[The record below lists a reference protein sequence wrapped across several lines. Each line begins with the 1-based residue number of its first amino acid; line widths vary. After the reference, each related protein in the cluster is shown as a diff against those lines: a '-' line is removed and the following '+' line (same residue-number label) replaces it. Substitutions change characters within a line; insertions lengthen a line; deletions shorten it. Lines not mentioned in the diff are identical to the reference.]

1 MPIQKKMTYELII
14 IGGGPAGVAAGIYA
28 ARKKIKT
35 ALITDIFG
43 GQSLVS
49 SDIQNWIGIKSIS
62 GFELGRALQ
71 SHLCAQ
77 EGIDI
82 IEGDRVLKVED
93 KLSHFTIETEH
104 GKNFESKMLFMASG
118 SKRRKLGVPGESKF
132 DGKGVVYC
140 SICDAPLFRGK
151 SVAVVGGGNSGLEA
165 VRDLIPYA
173 SKIYLLESSG
183 KLRGDKTTQEKVLSD
198 SKIEIILNANVLEI
212 SGETMVDGIRYKES
226 TSGAEKSLQVGG
238 VFVEIGL
245 VPNSDIVSGLVRLD
259 NFGSIEI
266 DYKTQRTSHERIWA
280 AGDVTSG
287 LYKQNNISV
296 GDAIKAILN
305 IYDSIGSQGK

>member
-1 MPIQKKMTYELII
+1 MYELII

-35 ALITDIFG
+35 ALITDVFG

-49 SDIQNWIGIKSIS
+49 ADIQNWIGTKSIS
-62 GFELGRALQ
+62 GFEFGRTLE
-71 SHLCAQ
+71 SHLRAQ

-104 GKNFESKMLFMASG
+104 GKNFESKMLFIASG
-118 SKRRKLGVPGESKF
+118 SKRRKLGVPGENKF
-132 DGKGVVYC
+132 NGKGVVYC
-140 SICDAPLFRGK
+140 SICDAPLFKGK
-151 SVAVVGGGNSGLEA
+151 NVAVVGGGNSGLEA

-173 SKIYLLESSG
+173 SKIYLLESTG
-183 KLRGDKTTQEKVLSD
+183 KLRGDKTMQEKISSD
-198 SKIEIILNANVLEI
+198 PKIEVILGADILEI
-212 SGETMVDGIRYKES
+212 LGETIVNGIRYKEL
-226 TSGAEKSLQVGG
+226 TSGAEKNLQVGG

-245 VPNSDIVSGLVRLD
+245 VPNSDIVNGLVML
-259 NFGSIEI
+259 NNLGSIEI
-266 DYKTQRTSHERIWA
+266 DHKTQRTSHERIWA
-280 AGDVTSG
+280 AGDVTDV

-296 GDAIKAILN
+296 GDAVKAILN
-305 IYDSIGSQGK
+305 IYDSIGAQGK